1 MLSIKFK
8 SFEVAQTVSNRVFK
22 TASEE
27 GLLSPDVSAYAIPQ
41 LEEFWTVPV
50 LPGFERFFTPEEL
63 EGSERISRVG
73 LGLKIVDDLMTYLD
87 AELNIEDTS
96 IFLNRISSVIVM
108 LQVGN
113 LPAARTRA
121 ETITT
126 TQVYSAA
133 RKAWLIDKINQL
145 M

>member
-1 MLSIKFK
+1 MQSIKFR
-8 SFEVAQTVSNRVFK
+8 SLEEAQAAAQRVFDQ
-22 TASEE
+22 ASQE
-27 GLLSPDVSAYAIPQ
+27 GLFVSGTTAYAIPEK
-41 LEEFWTVPV
+41 EEFWTIPV

-63 EGSERISRVG
+63 SGSERIGRMGSG
-73 LGLKIVDDLMTYLD
+73 LQIIDDLMVYLD
-87 AELNIEDTS
+87 SELSVEDTA

-126 TQVYSAA
+126 TSVYSQT
-133 RKAWLIDKINQL
+133 RKTWLIGRIQQP
-145 M
+145 